1 MFIDV
6 CACAISS
13 ALTDVSVWGLL
24 YASTGMLA
32 LPATI
37 AALSRMDNAF
47 LMFFIRTLLF
57 LSGGFPAPLQAS
69 LHSASD
75 YPGLRPAPFDD
86 SILTKEKCRPVS
98 NILPLPALPCSNIC
112 HFLR

>member
-1 MFIDV
+1 
-6 CACAISS
+6 
-13 ALTDVSVWGLL
+13 VSVWGLL

-57 LSGGFPAPLQAS
+57 LSGGIS
-69 LHSASD
+69 
-75 YPGLRPAPFDD
+75 RPAAG
-86 SILTKEKCRPVS
+86 I
-98 NILPLPALPCSNIC
+98 PA
-112 HFLR
+112 